1 MDRMAEILSRAM
13 ASTFDREPPKPG
25 ELEKYKADCYNRS
38 AGNLNDQDGYN
49 CDKCHNKGLI
59 VRAYQSENGGWN
71 MAFRDCECMET
82 RRTIG
87 RMKRSGLKDIIR
99 DYTFAKYQAVEP
111 WQKQIK
117 EAAVAYS
124 KEPKGWF
131 FVGGQSGSGKTHICT
146 AICREF
152 LLAGMPVQY
161 MLWRDDVV
169 KIKAAVTEP
178 DSYKALIARYKDTK
192 VLYID
197 DLFKTGKSP
206 DGAAQRPTGADI
218 NVAFE
223 IINYRYANPDLLT
236 IISSECTV
244 DQLLDIDEAVAGRIV
259 ERAKAFSLGPD
270 RKKNWRLKG
279 ATEL

>member
-38 AGNLNDQDGYN
+38 EGQLNAQDGYN
-49 CDKCHNKGLI
+49 CDKCHNKGVT
-59 VRAYQSENGGWN
+59 VRAYQDDIGAWKLIYT
-71 MAFRDCECMET
+71 DCECAEV
-82 RRTIG
+82 RRTIK
-87 RMKRSGLKDIIR
+87 RMKASGLKDIIR
-99 DYTFAKYQAVEP
+99 DYTFAKYQAIEP

-117 EAAVAYS
+117 DAAMAYA
-124 KEPKGWF
+124 KEPNGWF

-169 KIKAAVTEP
+169 KLKAAITEP
-178 DSYKALIARYKDTK
+178 EIYKALIARYKDTK

-197 DLFKTGKSP
+197 DLFKTGKSQE
-206 DGAAQRPTGADI
+206 GAPQRPTGADV

-223 IINYRYANPDLLT
+223 IINYRYNNPELLT
-236 IISSECTV
+236 VISSECTV
-244 DQLLDIDEAVAGRIV
+244 NELLEIDEAVAGRIV

>member
-13 ASTFDREPPKPG
+13 AYTFDREPPKPG

-38 AGNLNDQDGYN
+38 EGHLNAQDGYN
-49 CDKCHNKGLI
+49 CDKCHNKGVT
-59 VRAYQSENGGWN
+59 VRAYQDDIGAWKLIYT
-71 MAFRDCECMET
+71 DCECAEV
-82 RRTIG
+82 RRTIK
-87 RMKRSGLKDIIR
+87 RMKASGLKDIIR
-99 DYTFAKYQAVEP
+99 DYTFAKYQAIEP

-117 EAAVAYS
+117 DAAMAYA
-124 KEPKGWF
+124 KEPNGWF

-169 KIKAAVTEP
+169 KLKAAITEP
-178 DSYKALIARYKDTK
+178 ESYKALIARYKDTK

-197 DLFKTGKSP
+197 DLFKTGKSQEGTP
-206 DGAAQRPTGADI
+206 QRPTGADV

-223 IINYRYANPDLLT
+223 IINYRYNNPELLT
-236 IISSECTV
+236 VISSECTV
-244 DQLLDIDEAVAGRIV
+244 DELLDIDEAVAGRIV
-259 ERAKAFSLGPD
+259 EKAKTFSLGKD

-279 ATEL
+279 AVSL

>member
-1 MDRMAEILSRAM
+1 MDRVAEILNRAM
-13 ASTFDREPPKPG
+13 VSTCDREPPKPG
-25 ELEKYKADCYNRS
+25 ELEKYKADCFNRS
-38 AGNLNDQDGYN
+38 AGQLNAQDGYN

-59 VRAYQSENGGWN
+59 ARAYQSENGGWN
-71 MAFRDCECMET
+71 MAFRDCDCVET
-82 RRTIG
+82 RKTIM
-87 RMKRSGLKDIIR
+87 RMKASGLKDIIR

-111 WQKQIK
+111 WQQQIK
-117 EAAVAYS
+117 DAAMEYA
-124 KEPKGWF
+124 KEPNGWF

-146 AICREF
+146 AICRE
-152 LLAGMPVQY
+152 LLLDGMPVQY

-178 DSYKALIARYKDTK
+178 DRYKALIARYKDTK

-197 DLFKTGKSP
+197 DLFKTGKSQ
-206 DGAAQRPTGADI
+206 DGAAQRPTGADV

-223 IINYRYANPDLLT
+223 IINYRYANPELLT

-244 DQLLDIDEAVAGRIV
+244 NELLEIDEAVGGRIV

-270 RKKNWRLKG
+270 RKKNWRLRG

>member
-1 MDRMAEILSRAM
+1 MDRMAEILNRAM

-38 AGNLNDQDGYN
+38 EGQLNAQDGYN
-49 CDKCHNKGLI
+49 CDKCHNKGVT
-59 VRAYQSENGGWN
+59 VRAYQDDIGAWKLIYT
-71 MAFRDCECMET
+71 DCECAEV
-82 RRTIG
+82 RRTIK
-87 RMKRSGLKDIIR
+87 RMKASGLKDIIR
-99 DYTFAKYQAVEP
+99 DYTFAKYQAIEP

-117 EAAVAYS
+117 DAAMAYA
-124 KEPKGWF
+124 KEPNGWF

-152 LLAGMPVQY
+152 LLAEMPVQY

-169 KIKAAVTEP
+169 KLKAAITESE
-178 DSYKALIARYKDTK
+178 SYKALIARYKDTK

-197 DLFKTGKSP
+197 DLFKTGKSQ
-206 DGAAQRPTGADI
+206 DGAPQRPTGADV

-223 IINYRYANPDLLT
+223 IINYRYNNPELLT
-236 IISSECTV
+236 VISSECTINE
-244 DQLLDIDEAVAGRIV
+244 LLDIDEAVAGRIV
-259 ERAKAFSLGPD
+259 ERARAFSLGPD

-279 ATEL
+279 ATAL